1 MASLA
6 TLFAGDGLTASSS
19 VMAVNVDDSTIET
32 NSDAVRLKDN
42 GVTHDKL
49 ENRYTA
55 SAAVGGTTGAQSID
69 WSAACIFTMPGS
81 LTGAIEFDFTN
92 YKKGQVITIIGL
104 TGSQTIT
111 LDSDAGSSET
121 FNKLSEVDYDGSA
134 TNQIQIECIDDDA
147 TAIFNYVVS
156 TYTSDTTP

>member
-1 MASLA
+1 MAQTTIKSGLY
-6 TLFAGDGLTASSS
+6 GD
-19 VMAVNVDDSTIET
+19 
-32 NSDAVRLKDN
+32 NSII
-42 GVTHDKL
+42 HDKL

-69 WSAACIFTMPGS
+69 WSAACIFIMPGS

-92 YKKGQVITIIGL
+92 YKKGQIITIIGL

-111 LDSDAGSSET
+111 LDSDAASSET

-156 TYTSDTTP
+156 TYTSDATP